1 MKIVI
6 TLEVDDAYEEE
17 ILNDIVGLELKCA
30 DGSAFE
36 YDEFDINT
44 LPDILPSPYLMRQIQ
59 IANGIQTEEPPYTEE
74 YQKGYND
81 CLNEILGE
89 EE

>member
-17 ILNDIVGLELKCA
+17 ILNEIVGLELKCA

-36 YDEFDINT
+36 YDEFTLKPIPQKKTGEILIKGNT
-44 LPDILPSPYLMRQIQ
+44 GEIVKAYRDGWNACVES
-59 IANGIQTEEPPYTEE
+59 
-74 YQKGYND
+74 
-81 CLNEILGE
+81 ILGE